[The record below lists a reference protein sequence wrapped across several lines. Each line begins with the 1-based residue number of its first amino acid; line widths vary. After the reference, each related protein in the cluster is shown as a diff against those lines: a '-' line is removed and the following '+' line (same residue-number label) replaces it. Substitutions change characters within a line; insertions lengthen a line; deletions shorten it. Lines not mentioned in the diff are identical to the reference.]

1 MIDSVDKDEL
11 HIESFLESLLA
22 ERGVSANTITA
33 YRQDLSAFKEFL
45 KADITDANK
54 QAFKDYLKHLNKQGI
69 KASSQAR
76 KLSALKQFYKFL
88 MQDGMRSDNP
98 AESLSSPKLSRP
110 LPKILSEAEALS
122 LMLAAGKLD
131 GPDGTRLLC
140 LVELLYAGGLR
151 VTELVSLKLADI
163 SQDMEIL
170 HLTGKGNKQRIVPIA
185 PTAKQALLDYL
196 PYRES
201 FIAVG
206 KTSPYLFPSKRAKEG
221 YLTRQRFGQVLKD
234 LAITAGIDPSRLS
247 PHVLRHAFA
256 THMVAGGADLRS
268 VQKMLGHADIA
279 TTQIYT
285 HVQDDR
291 LTEVLLSHHPLAKKP
306 QKPE

>member
-131 GPDGTRLLC
+131 GADGTRLLC

>member
-1 MIDSVDKDEL
+1 MDKDAI
-11 HIESFLESLLA
+11 HIESFLEALLA
-22 ERGVSANTITA
+22 ERGVSANTISA
-33 YRQDLSAFKEFL
+33 YRRDLLSFKAFMKTPIID
-45 KADITDANK
+45 ADT
-54 QAFKDYLKHLNKQGI
+54 QAFKDYLKRLNKDGI

-88 MQDGMRSDNP
+88 LQDGVRADNP
-98 AESLSSPKLSRP
+98 AESLASPKLGRS
-110 LPKILSEAEALS
+110 LPKILSEEEALA
-122 LMLAAGKLD
+122 LIMAASRLD
-131 GPDGTRLLC
+131 GADGARLLC

-163 SQDMEIL
+163 SEDMDLL

-201 FIAVG
+201 YMAAG
-206 KTSPYLFPSKRAKEG
+206 QNSPYVFPSKRATGG

-234 LAITAGIDPSRLS
+234 LAIAANIEPSRLS

-256 THMVAGGADLRS
+256 THLVAGGADLRS

-291 LTEVLLSHHPLAKKP
+291 LTQVLRSHHPLAKKP
-306 QKPE
+306 EKP